1 MGPNN
6 VAEVLAEV
14 WLGGALPR
22 TKHSVSP
29 HRARSR
35 LEQINED
42 FIDDLVTTTA
52 EALLPNGS
60 DGMARNQAFPG
71 P

>member
-1 MGPNN
+1 M
-6 VAEVLAEV
+6 
-14 WLGGALPR
+14 
-22 TKHSVSP
+22 K
-29 HRARSR
+29 
-35 LEQINED
+35 
-42 FIDDLVTTTA
+42 IDDLVTTTA